1 MRVLA
6 ASVVAV
12 SILMTG
18 CATSFQKSV
27 DPQVLAK
34 QQNLLQQAEAAHEK
48 HDSAE
53 AIKYLEQASAEG
65 SGKASYKLGEIF
77 IQGQNGQQDKK
88 KAFQYFSKAD
98 EQGNVDGTINAAWFT
113 MYGIGTDKNEDQGV
127 DLMEKAAKVD
137 PRAQRE
143 VGLFNA
149 NLRHPFLNSDR
160 QGFKYLQKAT
170 DGGDGEAPYYLSV
183 LAKRTEKADIY
194 SKALKVAADR
204 GQPKALLELGRQALA
219 NNQFMIARDLFEK
232 SAFAN
237 DSEAMFEM
245 GKGIHAGVFPPTI
258 NSAAKNVEAYAWLN
272 GAASMRHLQA
282 IDLQKEIAKE
292 TALTPE
298 ISKQIQDVG
307 LQLQK
312 QINPWNPNKN

>member
-18 CATSFQKSV
+18 CATSFQKPV
-27 DPQVLAK
+27 DPQVIAK
-34 QQNLLQQAEAAHEK
+34 QQTLLQQAQAAHEK
-48 HDSAE
+48 HDNAE

-65 SGKASYKLGEIF
+65 SGKASYQLGEIF
-77 IQGQNGQQDKK
+77 IQGQGANQDKK
-88 KAFQYFSKAD
+88 KAFQYFSKAG

-113 MYGIGTDKNEDQGV
+113 MYGIGTDKNEGQGV
-127 DLMEKAAKVD
+127 SLMEQAAKVD

-183 LAKRTEKADIY
+183 LAKRTDKTDIY
-194 SKALKVAADR
+194 TQALKVAADR
-204 GQPKALLELGRQALA
+204 GQPKAMLELGRQALA
-219 NNQFMIARDLFEK
+219 KNQYMIARDLFEK
-232 SAFAN
+232 AALAN

-258 NSAAKNVEAYAWLN
+258 NKTAKDIEAYAWLN

-292 TALTPE
+292 TPLTPE
-298 ISKQIQDVG
+298 VSQKIQDAG
-307 LQLQK
+307 LELQK
-312 QINPWNPNKN
+312 QIKPWNPNKK